1 MTVDYLKAVNILR
14 GYCDNFESIF
24 KNGINEKYKMKL
36 LKQIFKM
43 LKISHKSLNK
53 ITKELVPDN
62 IIPFVLL
69 EKEKEE
75 SID

>member
-1 MTVDYLKAVNILR
+1 LTVDYLKAVNILR